1 MPPEP
6 EPVTETFAF
15 TCGDCGETWE
25 SSFRVM
31 FFSDPAGL
39 ATPAGTAG
47 AAGSVTQEYVDED
60 GNALR
65 SPLAAAVCP
74 KCGGRRVHV
83 MAPGFADRAHAAEHP
98 PRPHH
103 VHSLHLPHRHREPGP
118 PPGGEG

>member
-6 EPVTETFAF
+6 DPVTETFAF

-25 SSFRVM
+25 STFRVM
-31 FFSDPAGL
+31 FFPDPAASADPAGS
-39 ATPAGTAG
+39 A
-47 AAGSVTQEYVDED
+47 VQEYVDED

-74 KCGGRRVHV
+74 RCGGRTVHV

-103 VHSLHLPHRHREPGP
+103 EHSLHLPHRHRAPGP
-118 PPGGEG
+118 PPGGGD